1 MIHLDGKERSLTS
14 ARSVDDLDRG
24 VIIRSNSGE
33 LLKLASWLVEE
44 HDRVEL
50 FLEHPYSVV
59 EAQFGQV
66 GRRAR
71 HPVGAQLALLGAVLG
86 EVCMGLSADSE
97 AIILDVGRYLSSH
110 WVLHNMHGLGKHSV
124 VCV

>member
-1 MIHLDGKERSLTS
+1 VTHLDGKERPLTS

-24 VIIRSNSGE
+24 VVIRSNSGE

-59 EAQFGQV
+59 KAQFGQV
-66 GRRAR
+66 RRRAR
-71 HPVGAQLALLGAVLG
+71 HPLGPELALLGVVLG
-86 EVCMGLSADSE
+86 EVCMGLRVDSE
-97 AIILDVGRYLSSH
+97 AIILDGGRYLSSH
-110 WVLHNMHGLGKHSV
+110 WVLHNMHGLGKHTV
-124 VCV
+124 VGI